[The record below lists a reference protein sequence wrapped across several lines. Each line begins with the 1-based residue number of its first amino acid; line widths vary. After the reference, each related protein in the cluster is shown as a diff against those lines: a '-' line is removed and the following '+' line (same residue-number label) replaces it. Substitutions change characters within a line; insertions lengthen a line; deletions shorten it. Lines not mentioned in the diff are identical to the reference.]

1 MSRAGRDPDQL
12 RGPLPHDVAARG
24 VPLDDAEDQAHGRA
38 VGWRHPLT
46 GRQAEPRQAAAEEG
60 RHRISTTTH
69 RLGQRAGARLL
80 AASGLHLF
88 DILRV
93 KLLHITD
100 HCTSVFSRFPTLYQ
114 TFFNKAQLYPD
125 F

>member
-1 MSRAGRDPDQL
+1 MSPAGGDPDQL

-24 VPLDDAEDQAHGRA
+24 IPLDDAEDQAHGRA
-38 VGWRHPLT
+38 VGRRHPLL
-46 GRQAEPRQAAAEEG
+46 GRQAEPRQAAEEEG
-60 RHRISTTTH
+60 RTH
-69 RLGQRAGARLL
+69 CLGRGGARPL
-80 AASGLHLF
+80 AASRWHLV
-88 DILRV
+88 DILIA

-100 HCTSVFSRFPTLYQ
+100 DCTSMFSCFPTFSQ